1 MLFLSVAKP
10 VIHRFFSCCFCGKG
24 KLRLLVLL
32 ACIEVLAG
40 LFCPSLATAQAPC
53 QAVLEGQVMDAHDK
67 TGLPFAGVVIEEL
80 NMSCTCDEKGN
91 YRFRGVCKGTYT
103 IRVVHLNCEP
113 LIQSVTVNGNTVQHF
128 YPEHHTEQL
137 RGIEVR
143 DLRNADKLLLPE
155 SELSG
160 EKLRQTRGQTLGESL
175 RNIPGVNTLQTGNS
189 IAKPVIHGMHSQR
202 LLILN
207 NGIRQEGQQ
216 WGAEHAPEVDPLI
229 ADKLKVVKGAGS
241 VRYGSDA
248 MAGVILVEP
257 RALRDSAGVAGEVC
271 MVGASNG
278 RAGTTAAFLEG
289 NHKRLQAFSWRVQG
303 TLKRAGNLSAPG
315 YTLANT
321 GLSEYNF
328 SYALGWKKKHYGAE
342 VYYSQ
347 FNTTLGILGPSHT
360 GNLSDLQNALQR
372 TVPAETGTFTY
383 AINRPYQHA
392 GHELFTARAWLHA
405 GRSGKWLLQYGRQY
419 NLRYEYDKHRPL
431 SDSLAGLNHPELQ
444 FELTTH
450 TADLIY
456 EHGFLKHGRGCAGIS
471 GMTQANTYEGRAL
484 IPNFRNRGL
493 GFFWMEKYP
502 MGDFVAEAGLRYDY
516 RVLEVYRNVR
526 LPGGG
531 NIIEQNLHPFENFS
545 GNAGL
550 LYRPD
555 STLQLSLHAG
565 TAWRPPSVNELYSF
579 GLHHGAAAIEY
590 GNAGLGR
597 ERTLNGIFSMRF
609 APLPQLLLDGNVYV
623 HSISNFIYRKPAT
636 QAVLTIRGAFP
647 AFYYVQTNAL
657 LRGCDVAAAWKLM
670 PSVQLGVKAS
680 WLRATDQTAGNW
692 LIMMP
697 SDRYEGNLTYRLK
710 PVARLHDAYVSAA
723 WMYVTKQWRVP
734 ANSDFA
740 EPPAAYHLLNLHMAG
755 FIFLCNRNVE
765 MGFSVWNA
773 GNTRYRDYL
782 DRFRYFAD
790 AMGRNYTLRLSIPL
804 QAQLTKQKT

>member
-1 MLFLSVAKP
+1 MR
-10 VIHRFFSCCFCGKG
+10 IYHRAKG
-24 KLRLLVLL
+24 KVQHIFFPTSFCDRGKMHQLIRCLLLC
-32 ACIEVLAG
+32 ACMWCNASS
-40 LFCPSLATAQAPC
+40 FAQQTC
-53 QAVLEGQVMDAHDK
+53 HAVLEGFVLDAHDK
-67 TGLPFAGVVIEEL
+67 TALPFAGVYIEEL
-80 NMSCTCDEKGN
+80 KLSCTCDEKGG
-91 YRFRGVCKGTYT
+91 YRFTGLCQGTYT
-103 IRVVHLNCEP
+103 LKVVHLNCEP
-113 LIQSVTVNGNTVQHF
+113 LTQIITVNGNTVHHF

-155 SELSG
+155 TELSG

-175 RNIPGVNTLQTGNS
+175 RSIPGVNTLQTGNS

-216 WGAEHAPEVDPLI
+216 WGAEHAPEIDPLI

-257 RALRDSAGVAGEVC
+257 RALRDSAGVAGEVL

-278 RAGTTAAFLEG
+278 RSGTASAFLEG
-289 NHKRLQAFSWRVQG
+289 NHKRIKAFSWRVQG
-303 TLKRAGNLSAPG
+303 TLKKAGSLSAPT

-321 GLSEYNF
+321 GLTEYNF
-328 SYALGWKKKHYGAE
+328 SYALGWKKKFYGAE
-342 VYYSQ
+342 VFYSQ
-347 FNTTLGILGPSHT
+347 FNTKLGILGPSHT
-360 GNLSDLQNALQR
+360 GNLSDLQRALQSE
-372 TVPAETGTFTY
+372 VPAETGKFTY
-383 AINRPYQHA
+383 QINRPYQHA
-392 GHELFTARAWLHA
+392 GHELFTARAWLHDGA
-405 GRSGKWLLQYGRQY
+405 SGKWLLQYGRQY

-444 FELTTH
+444 FELSTH
-450 TADLIY
+450 TADLTY

-471 GMTQANTYEGRAL
+471 IITQTNTYEGRAL
-484 IPNFRNRGL
+484 IPNFRNRGI
-493 GFFWMEKYP
+493 GVFWMEKYP

-516 RVLEVYRNVR
+516 RKLEVFRNVR

-531 NIIEQNLHPFENFS
+531 NTIEQSLHPFQNFS

-590 GNAGLGR
+590 GNDSLGS
-597 ERTLNGIFSMRF
+597 ERTLNGIFALRY
-609 APLPQLLLDGNVYV
+609 APFPALLLDANAYV
-623 HSISNFIYRKPAT
+623 HSISNFIYRKPT
-636 QAVLTIRGAFP
+636 MQPVLTIRGAFP
-647 AFYYVQTNAL
+647 GFQYTQTNAL
-657 LRGCDVAAAWKLM
+657 LRGCDVSAAWNLL
-670 PSVQLGVKAS
+670 PHVQLGAKAS
-680 WLRATDQTAGNW
+680 WLRATDQHADNW

-697 SDRYEGNLTYRLK
+697 SDRYEGNFTYRFK
-710 PVARLHDAYVSAA
+710 PFAHLHDVYLTAS
-723 WMYVTKQWRVP
+723 WLYVTRQWRVP
-734 ANSDFA
+734 LNSDFA

-755 FIFLCNRNVE
+755 FVFLWNRNIE
-765 MGFSVWNA
+765 LGFSVFNA

-790 AMGRNYTLRLSIPL
+790 AMGRNYTLRMGIPL
-804 QAQLTKQKT
+804 QTQ